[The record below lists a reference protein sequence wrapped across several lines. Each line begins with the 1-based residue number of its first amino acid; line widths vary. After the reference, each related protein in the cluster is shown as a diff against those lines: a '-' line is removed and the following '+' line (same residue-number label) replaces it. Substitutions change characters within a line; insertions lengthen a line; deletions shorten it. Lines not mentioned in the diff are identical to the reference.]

1 MQLAQASLTQNTL
14 IPTLVQTINYFSS
27 FLFAMIFIRV
37 ILSWFSV
44 DRNNPLISLLYTLTE
59 PILAPI
65 RKLLFKSPIGGPGMM
80 IDFSPIIAF
89 MLIEFLKNIIINIII
104 GFA

>member
-1 MQLAQASLTQNTL
+1 MNNVLINTIVIFTNVLNTL
-14 IPTLVQTINYFSS
+14 
-27 FLFAMIFIRV
+27 IFIRV
-37 ILSWFSV
+37 LLSWFPI

-65 RKLLFKSPIGGPGMM
+65 RKLLFKSPMGGPGMM

-89 MLIEFLKNIIINIII
+89 MLIELLKNIIIEIII
-104 GFA
+104 Y